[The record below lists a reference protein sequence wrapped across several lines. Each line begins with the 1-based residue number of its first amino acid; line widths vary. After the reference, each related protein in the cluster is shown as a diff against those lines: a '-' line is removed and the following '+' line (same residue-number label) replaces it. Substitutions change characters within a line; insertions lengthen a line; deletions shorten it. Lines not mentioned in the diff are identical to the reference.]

1 MMDDWIGKKVYI
13 SLKSGMRF
21 TGVVLE
27 ETSVNLTIKDKFSH
41 NVMISKDEIS
51 LLKEEF

>member
-1 MMDDWIGKKVYI
+1 
-13 SLKSGMRF
+13 MRF

-27 ETSVNLTIKDKFSH
+27 ETASTLTIKDKFSH
-41 NVMISKDEIS
+41 NVMISKEEIS